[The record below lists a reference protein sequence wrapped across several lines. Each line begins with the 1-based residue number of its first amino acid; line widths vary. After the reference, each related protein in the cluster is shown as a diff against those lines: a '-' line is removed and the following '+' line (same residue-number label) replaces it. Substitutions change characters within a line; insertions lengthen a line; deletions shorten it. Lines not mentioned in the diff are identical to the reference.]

1 MTWVDIAAL
10 AIIAFGAF
18 KGYRDGFLMELCT
31 LLGIVLGIIGGFKL
45 MGVALIYLHDKFD
58 VDEKYLPYIAFGI
71 VFLGILL
78 LVTLLGKALR
88 ASIDKTFLG
97 RIDEAAGAGL
107 GLIKTVFVLSVL
119 IWIVSSIEDSWMQP
133 WLDQSPILP
142 HIAAFAPFVTD
153 WISQLVPAFAD
164 VFEL

>member
-1 MTWVDIAAL
+1 MSWVDIAIL
-10 AIIAFGAF
+10 AIVAFGAY

-31 LLGIVLGIIGGFKL
+31 LLGIILGIIGGFKL

-58 VDEKYLPYIAFGI
+58 VDDKYLPYIAFGI
-71 VFLGILL
+71 VFLTILL

-107 GLIKTVFVLSVL
+107 GLIKTIFVLSVL
-119 IWIVSSIEDSWMQP
+119 IWIVSSINGAWIQP
-133 WLDQSPILP
+133 WIENSPLLP

-153 WISQLVPAFAD
+153 WIGEFIPAFGD
-164 VFEL
+164 VFRL